1 MPKGAVIKTEVKKE
15 ISLNAPETCMA
26 CRTPNVATFPVY
38 LTELDGKITQAGHVG
53 RCANCGTIKHYG
65 VNNCIGR
72 FSGSS
77 KKLLKA
83 DFHRWAV
90 LKRNGIRPSDW
101 IEAVCAASRNKE
113 QMIWLD
119 ARNGLLPAEPE
130 GKWKDV
136 LKRWEAL
143 VNEKRYV

>member
-1 MPKGAVIKTEVKKE
+1 MPRKTFEEQKQEKG

-101 IEAVCAASRNKE
+101 IEAVCNASRNKE

>member
-1 MPKGAVIKTEVKKE
+1 MPRKMVEEQKQEQS
-15 ISLNAPETCMA
+15 ISLNDPATCMA

-53 RCANCGTIKHYG
+53 RCVNCGTIKHYG

-72 FSGSS
+72 FSGSG

-101 IEAVCAASRNKE
+101 IEAVCDASRNKE